1 MWLLA
6 PLSVIIIIIITTA
19 ISRHPKVKGLI
30 GEWRVRKQ
38 LRTLP
43 PGQYKVLN
51 NLLIKGKKGT
61 SQIDH
66 VVISPQGMFVIE
78 TKNYSGW
85 IRGSENSD
93 FWTRSF
99 YPFKTQ
105 FHNPIKQNWGHI
117 CALKETLTAY
127 TDIPY
132 HPIVVFVG
140 KAKLMNLDIKTDVIY
155 PHMLLDTIT
164 RQRDSR
170 KLNHKDMDEIVST
183 LKEASI
189 EDNQTKKDHVS
200 RIKWNVKMR
209 KMKERV
215 LICPKCGGQLMK
227 KTGRY
232 GEFYGCSNFP
242 KCKHTAKLNLGSK
255 TERYESGLPAKK
267 TEMNQKG
274 TSPCE
279 T

>member
-1 MWLLA
+1 MWVLG
-6 PLSVIIIIIITTA
+6 PVSVIIIITIITA
-19 ISRHPKVKGLI
+19 ILKHPKVKGLI
-30 GEWRVRKQ
+30 GERRVKKQ

-43 PGQYKVLN
+43 PEQFKVLN

-66 VVISPQGMFVIE
+66 IVISPQGIFVIE

-85 IRGSENSD
+85 ISGSENAD

-99 YPFKTQ
+99 YPFKNK
-105 FHNPIKQNWGHI
+105 FRNPIKQNWGHM
-117 CALKETLTAY
+117 CALKENLTAY

-140 KAKLMNLDIKTDVIY
+140 KAKLLDLDVKTDVIY

-170 KLNHKDMDEIVST
+170 KLTHKDMDEIFST
-183 LKEASI
+183 LREASI
-189 EDNQTKKDHVS
+189 RDNQTKKDHVS

-209 KMKERV
+209 EMKERV
-215 LICPKCGGQLMK
+215 LICPQCGGQLVK
-227 KTGRY
+227 RTGRY

-242 KCKHTAKLNLGSK
+242 QCKHAAMLDKRYSVRGS
-255 TERYESGLPAKK
+255 
-267 TEMNQKG
+267 
-274 TSPCE
+274 
-279 T
+279 